1 MQSLREKWF
10 AKKSP
15 QHLNGIV
22 RQNFNFLEKVNKWHS
37 GKTEVLG

>member
-1 MQSLREKWF
+1 MQSLREKVF

-22 RQNFNFLEKVNKWHS
+22 RDSFNFLEK
-37 GKTEVLG
+37 GQQMA